1 MNLKTINYGKSNAI
15 FGRHANGKRHY
26 HTEVKIDK
34 QNKPIIIESQVRIGG
49 GNIWKMVELTT
60 GISSIWILL

>member
-1 MNLKTINYGKSNAI
+1 METALLIQ
-15 FGRHANGKRHY
+15 
-26 HTEVKIDK
+26 KIKLDK

-60 GISSIWILL
+60 GISQFEYYYDKRSY